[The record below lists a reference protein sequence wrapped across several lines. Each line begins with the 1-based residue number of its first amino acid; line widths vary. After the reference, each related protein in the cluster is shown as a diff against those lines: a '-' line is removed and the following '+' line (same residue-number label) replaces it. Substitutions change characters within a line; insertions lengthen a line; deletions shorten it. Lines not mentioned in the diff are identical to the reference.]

1 MTNENSTP
9 MVPLLVIIPAMQIL
23 TERDE
28 PMPKTDFQAKMSAAV
43 KRVENMDKIDGH
55 DDRSIGTIVAA
66 LTAGLTE
73 PTNDAAYDA
82 LVMLADIRASIDQKP
97 ILNVMSLKTL
107 YEALDAGGR
116 VSVPDAP
123 APSKSDPKQN

>member
-1 MTNENSTP
+1 MKS
-9 MVPLLVIIPAMQIL
+9 
-23 TERDE
+23 
-28 PMPKTDFQAKMSAAV
+28 DFQAKMFAAV
-43 KRVENMDKIDGH
+43 KRVASFDKIDGH

-73 PTNDAAYDA
+73 QNDDAAYDA
-82 LVMLADIRASIDQKP
+82 LVMLCDIRASIDQKP

-116 VSVPDAP
+116 VSVPDEP
-123 APSKSDPKQN
+123 ATPKADPKHN

>member
-1 MTNENSTP
+1 M
-9 MVPLLVIIPAMQIL
+9 
-23 TERDE
+23 
-28 PMPKTDFQAKMSAAV
+28 KTDFRAKMEAAV
-43 KRVENMDKIDGH
+43 KRVESFDEIDGH

-73 PTNDAAYDA
+73 HNDDAAYDA
-82 LVMLADIRASIDQKP
+82 LVMLVDIRASIDQKP

-116 VSVPDAP
+116 VSVPDEP
-123 APSKSDPKQN
+123 ATPKADPKHN